1 MAIDQPLVV
10 YDRDDSDGDKVP
22 NKAKMNKVAER
33 WASERAGRKSLVGKE
48 ISLSELLSNDKQDK
62 QNG

>member
-22 NKAKMNKVAER
+22 SKAKMNKVAER
-33 WASERAGRKSLVGKE
+33 WESERAGRKSLVGKE